1 MLTKPYSALKD
12 KRVVMVPAP
21 AITGKARGTM
31 EATSGASSLKSEIPK
46 IISKAK
52 KKMTKDPATANEFT
66 SIPIRPNIFSPKKK
80 KGNHNQSG
88 HKRCFFRLYMTCFF
102 SQTDDNGNAPHYVN
116 DSKKYHTGGQNFF
129 KIHFINLSKGSSLLF
144 YFF

>member
-1 MLTKPYSALKD
+1 MLISMAIIMLTKPYSALKD

-52 KKMTKDPATANEFT
+52 KKMTKDQATANEFT
-66 SIPIRPNIFSPKKK
+66 SIPIRPYIFSPKKRK
-80 KGNHNQSG
+80 AIIIKAAT
-88 HKRCFFRLYMTCFF
+88 RDAF
-102 SQTDDNGNAPHYVN
+102 SDC
-116 DSKKYHTGGQNFF
+116 
-129 KIHFINLSKGSSLLF
+129 I
-144 YFF
+144 